1 MANVLYPYS
10 LLATFNKELDWN
22 TDDIRAAYV
31 LDTYTYSDAHDF
43 LDDLGANVAT
53 NGVTATLTTPTLTKT
68 STGFTFNADDTTATP
83 DTAQDINA
91 IILYKH
97 TGTGSTSHLL
107 AYIDTG
113 TGLTFTS
120 DGNPRAI
127 TWAANIFSVD
137 NA

>member
-1 MANVLYPYS
+1 MANVLYPLS
-10 LLATFNKELDWN
+10 LVATFNKELDWN
-22 TDDIRAAYV
+22 TDDIRAVYI
-31 LDTYTYSDAHDF
+31 LNTYTYSDAHDF
-43 LDDLGANVAT
+43 LDDVNQAVNGA
-53 NGVTATLTTPTLTKT
+53 TATLANPTLTKT

-83 DTAQDINA
+83 DASQSINA
-91 IILYKH
+91 IVLYKH
-97 TGTGSTSHLL
+97 TGVASTSHLL